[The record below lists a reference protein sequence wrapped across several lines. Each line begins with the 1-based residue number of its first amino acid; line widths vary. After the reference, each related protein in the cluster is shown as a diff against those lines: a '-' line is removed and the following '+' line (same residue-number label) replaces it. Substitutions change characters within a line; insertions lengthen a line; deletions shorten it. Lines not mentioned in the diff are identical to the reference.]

1 MRFCFISSV
10 TLKSFEKRNANKW
23 WQKFKTLLILDKH
36 NFVYVSKIGKAYT
49 HWILLALGSPVKWEY
64 RKIYKSDVS
73 RHVGNET
80 SLIHSTANLVYTYKL
95 TKMCIPCWPDI
106 SNLMEKL
113 RSLLCSKKSLFHA
126 KLSWVYIAM
135 HSVLD
140 TWQESCIEVYSIK
153 RKTSFS
159 YCYQTSVVDTHPFLN
174 PRVKWDWDR
183 ESYEKE
189 PTITCF
195 FMVH

>member
-1 MRFCFISSV
+1 MGISENLLEWCV
-10 TLKSFEKRNANKW
+10 APCRKW
-23 WQKFKTLLILDKH
+23 D
-36 NFVYVSKIGKAYT
+36 
-49 HWILLALGSPVKWEY
+49 
-64 RKIYKSDVS
+64 KSDTFYNKL
-73 RHVGNET
+73 G
-80 SLIHSTANLVYTYKL
+80 IYTYKL

-174 PRVKWDWDR
+174 PRVKWDWER

-195 FMVH
+195 LWSIKSSSYTPWGGRN